1 VEDELRVAGKGKRT
15 VDIMNPAL
23 MNKIK
28 M

>member
-1 VEDELRVAGKGKRT
+1 VEDELRVAGKDKRT
-15 VDIMNPAL
+15 ADIMNPAL